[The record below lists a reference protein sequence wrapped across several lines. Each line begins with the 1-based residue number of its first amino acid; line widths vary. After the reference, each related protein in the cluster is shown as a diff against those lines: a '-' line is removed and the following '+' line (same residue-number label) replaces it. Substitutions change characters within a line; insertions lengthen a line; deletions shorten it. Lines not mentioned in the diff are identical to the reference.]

1 MNSTAMMVVF
11 NGITTML
18 ITEKRK
24 RMKIRHTTTITW
36 LTLLLVQTGVLH
48 AEKTQLDINRIS
60 RTVAYTL
67 PVFHLNQLP
76 LDTHISTNAFHR
88 YLETLDPAR
97 SYFLQS
103 DIDQFASNA
112 TQLHKQL
119 RKGDISFATNAY
131 ERLMDRMQDR
141 LDYTKQLLD
150 QDFQTDIDETFHW
163 DRTQSPWPQN
173 QKEWDN
179 LWRKRI
185 KNEYLGRLIA
195 KQLDDTE
202 PTPETPETQPTNTN
216 QTASASETAQ
226 TQETE
231 YDETYEESLLTP
243 EEFILEKYQQLLLT
257 MQSFDQEMLLQRYLS
272 AFSQIYD
279 PHSDYL
285 SPSGVEDFDINMKL
299 SLVGIGAMLRPD
311 DGAAKI
317 VRLIPGGPAETD
329 GRLKAGD
336 KIIAVAQDDQEP
348 VSILHWPLYKAVR
361 LIRGEIDS
369 KVTLTVI
376 PASDRNGTRTRKIDL
391 IRDEVKLE
399 EQAAK
404 SDLHEI
410 DTPTGETRRL
420 GVITLPDFYADFKAT
435 SAKQADAR
443 RASTDVKNLIE
454 ELRQEKIEGL
464 ILDLRNNGGGSLV
477 EAIEIAGLFITS
489 GPVVQV
495 KERRGLQ
502 VLPDADPNLD
512 YDGPL
517 IILVNRLS
525 ASASEILAAALQ
537 DYGRALII
545 GDEHTH
551 GKGTVQTLMSLGD
564 KKGSLKLTTAGFYRI
579 NGGSTQLRGVE
590 PDIVLPSLL
599 DIMEVGE
606 KELDHALPWD
616 TIRPA
621 LYRKTD
627 GYQNYLPQLT
637 EQSQQRRAADP
648 EFQVFLEQRARLE
661 ERYASKTVSLLLSE
675 RLAEAETERELDQ
688 IQESRLDASDDE
700 QNDLILNETLHIMN
714 DLIDLE
720 AGHQPTLLAPASSLT
735 DSLK

>member
-1 MNSTAMMVVF
+1 
-11 NGITTML
+11 ML

-112 TQLHKQL
+112 SQLHKQL

-150 QDFQTDIDETFHW
+150 QGFQTDIDETFNW

-173 QKEWDN
+173 QEEWDN

>member
-1 MNSTAMMVVF
+1 MMVVF

-150 QDFQTDIDETFHW
+150 QGFQTDIDETFHW

-173 QKEWDN
+173 QEEWDN

-627 GYQNYLPQLT
+627 GYQNYLAQLT

>member
-1 MNSTAMMVVF
+1 
-11 NGITTML
+11 ML

-150 QDFQTDIDETFHW
+150 QGFQTDIDETFHW

-173 QKEWDN
+173 QEEWDN

-627 GYQNYLPQLT
+627 GYQNYLAQLT

>member
-1 MNSTAMMVVF
+1 MKKYRCLRTIMM
-11 NGITTML
+11 ITLM
-18 ITEKRK
+18 
-24 RMKIRHTTTITW
+24 
-36 LTLLLVQTGVLH
+36 GVGSVR
-48 AEKTQLDINRIS
+48 ADASSDLDINRIS

-76 LDTHISTNAFHR
+76 LDTYISTNAFKQ
-88 YLETLDPAR
+88 YLEILDPGK

-103 DIDQFASNA
+103 DIDEFNKQAF
-112 TQLHKQL
+112 QLHKQI
-119 RKGDISFATNAY
+119 RKGDIHFATNTY
-131 ERLMDRMQDR
+131 TILMERMENR
-141 LDYTKQLLD
+141 LAFTEALLEKGFD
-150 QDFQTDIDETFHW
+150 TGIDETFTW
-163 DRTQSPWPQN
+163 DRSEIKWPQN
-173 QKEWDN
+173 QAEWDET
-179 LWRKRI
+179 WRKRI
-185 KNEYLGRLIA
+185 KNEYIGRIIS
-195 KQLDDTE
+195 KELDE
-202 PTPETPETQPTNTN
+202 KE
-216 QTASASETAQ
+216 AASEKVIAPVSPEESESQ
-226 TQETE
+226 PILASDEKAE
-231 YDETYEESLLTP
+231 YDESYEESLLTP
-243 EEFILEKYQQLLLT
+243 EEFILEKYQQLHLT
-257 MQSFDQEMLLQRYLS
+257 MESFDQEMLLQRYLS
-272 AFSQIYD
+272 AFSQVYD

-336 KIIAVAQDDQEP
+336 KIIAVAQEDEEP

-361 LIRGEIDS
+361 LIRGEKDS
-369 KVTLTVI
+369 KVVITVI

-404 SDLHEI
+404 SELREI
-410 DTPTGETRRL
+410 TTPNGLTRRL

-435 SAKQADAR
+435 NANKKDAR
-443 RASTDVKNLIE
+443 RASSDVRRLIE
-454 ELRQEKIEGL
+454 ELKKEHIEGL
-464 ILDLRNNGGGSLV
+464 VIDLRNNGGGSLV

-502 VLPDADPNLD
+502 VLPDADPEITYKD
-512 YDGPL
+512 PL
-517 IILVNRLS
+517 IVLVNRLS

-537 DYGRALII
+537 DYGRAII
-545 GDEHTH
+545 VGDEHTH

-590 PDIVLPSLL
+590 PDIVIPSLL
-599 DIMEVGE
+599 DVMGVGE

-621 LYRKTD
+621 LYRKSTAFESW
-627 GYQNYLPQLT
+627 LPKLT
-637 EQSQQRRAADP
+637 NQSIERRKANP
-648 EFQVFLEQRARLE
+648 EFQNFLNRRDRLG
-661 ERYASKTVSLLLSE
+661 ERYESKTVSLLLSN
-675 RLAEAETERELDQ
+675 RLAEAEAELELDKL
-688 IQESRLDASDDE
+688 QESSFQDEESDST
-700 QNDLILNETLHIMN
+700 NDLTLNETLHILT
-714 DLIDLE
+714 DWIDLE
-720 AGHQPTLLAPASSLT
+720 ESAQPALLAPAS
-735 DSLK
+735 

>member
-1 MNSTAMMVVF
+1 
-11 NGITTML
+11 ML

-131 ERLMDRMQDR
+131 ERLMNRMQDR

-173 QKEWDN
+173 QEEWDN

-477 EAIEIAGLFITS
+477 EAIKIAGLFITS

>member
-1 MNSTAMMVVF
+1 
-11 NGITTML
+11 ML

-150 QDFQTDIDETFHW
+150 QGFQTDIDETFHW

-173 QKEWDN
+173 QEEWDN

>member
-131 ERLMDRMQDR
+131 ERLMNRMQDR

-173 QKEWDN
+173 QEEWDN

-202 PTPETPETQPTNTN
+202 PTPETPETQSTNTN

-226 TQETE
+226 TQEAE

>member
-1 MNSTAMMVVF
+1 
-11 NGITTML
+11 ML

-150 QDFQTDIDETFHW
+150 QGFQTDIDETFHW

-173 QKEWDN
+173 QEEWDN

-720 AGHQPTLLAPASSLT
+720 AGHQPTLLAPVSSLT

>member
-150 QDFQTDIDETFHW
+150 QGFQTDIDETFNW

-173 QKEWDN
+173 QEEWDN

>member
-131 ERLMDRMQDR
+131 ERLMNRMQDR

-173 QKEWDN
+173 QEEWDN

-202 PTPETPETQPTNTN
+202 PTPETPETQSTNTN

-226 TQETE
+226 TQEAE

-720 AGHQPTLLAPASSLT
+720 AGHQPTLLAPVSSLT

>member
-1 MNSTAMMVVF
+1 
-11 NGITTML
+11 ML

-131 ERLMDRMQDR
+131 ERLMNRMQDR

-173 QKEWDN
+173 QEEWDN

-202 PTPETPETQPTNTN
+202 PTPETPETQSTNTN

-226 TQETE
+226 TQEAE

>member
-1 MNSTAMMVVF
+1 
-11 NGITTML
+11 ML

-150 QDFQTDIDETFHW
+150 QGFQTDIDETFHW

-627 GYQNYLPQLT
+627 GYQNYLAQLT

-720 AGHQPTLLAPASSLT
+720 AGHQPTLLAPVSSLT

>member
-1 MNSTAMMVVF
+1 
-11 NGITTML
+11 ML

-112 TQLHKQL
+112 SQLHKQL

-150 QDFQTDIDETFHW
+150 QGFQTDIDETFNW

-173 QKEWDN
+173 QEEWDN

-226 TQETE
+226 TQEAE